1 MDGINWE
8 LCCLCQ
14 EEKDDRGRLQTP
26 TDEGLASL
34 ERDLHGFRA
43 IDVVPA
49 GLKISWAMLDEGQG
63 IANTLKIHN
72 AKYHKV
78 CRTYCSNSRLSRFT
92 EREDC
97 GEHISPKKLRSSSA
111 VPSTAQ
117 KSPICIICE
126 EQDERNLHKVET
138 DKADVNLRNWAESS
152 KNFHLLGKLIAQAA
166 DAHAAD
172 TYYHV
177 TCYTNLRYSA

>member
-1 MDGINWE
+1 
-8 LCCLCQ
+8 
-14 EEKDDRGRLQTP
+14 
-26 TDEGLASL
+26 
-34 ERDLHGFRA
+34 
-43 IDVVPA
+43 
-49 GLKISWAMLDEGQG
+49 MLDESQG

-78 CRTYCSNSRLSRFT
+78 CRTYCSDSHLRRFT

-111 VPSTAQ
+111 VASSPQ
-117 KSPICIICE
+117 KYPICIICE

-138 DKADVNLRNWAESS
+138 DKADVNLRNWAKDS
-152 KNFHLLGKLIAQAA
+152 KNFRLLGKLIAQAA
-166 DAHAAD
+166 DAHAAY

-177 TCYTNLRYSA
+177 TCYTNLRYSAQTKS